1 MDVNYTALVRKQI
14 EDMTR
19 MQKELKRD
27 LSLVDAELKKID
39 SFLNKKISQR
49 EKKVL
54 EDHKKVYK
62 QNIKEIQDS
71 LSETEKIINRL
82 RIEVKPRAQIQIT
95 KKLV

>member
-14 EDMTR
+14 EDISR

-27 LSLVDAELKKID
+27 RLVVDAELKKIENL
-39 SFLNKKISQR
+39 LNKKISQR
-49 EKKVL
+49 DKQIL

-62 QNIKEIQDS
+62 QNIKEIEFS
-71 LSETEKIINRL
+71 LSETDKIINRL
-82 RIEVKPRAQIQIT
+82 KIEVKPRAQIQIT